1 MSVQLHWYPST
12 KLLSADTCPNNFWHG
27 ILIFILQLP
36 LVMFCL
42 NTNFKTHSLGSM
54 MTAHPSF
61 SPLLSSLVCIHSTP
75 NLISLPVIQWFICSL
90 REGHLIS
97 LLNCCYKLLHK
108 SPGIAGWGCQ
118 QLSTRATENS
128 SAMPVFLW
136 NSYFIYY
143 GVISSVLQCCPKC
156 HLRYCC
162 TTNNFL
168 LLSSS
173 HDLIWATSRK
183 YS

>member
-12 KLLSADTCPNNFWHG
+12 KLLSTDTCPNNFWHG
-27 ILIFILQLP
+27 ILIFTLQLS
-36 LVMFCL
+36 LVIFCL
-42 NTNFKTHSLGSM
+42 NKNFETHSLGSM
-54 MTAHPSF
+54 TTVHPSF
-61 SPLLSSLVCIHSTP
+61 SHLLSSLVCIHSTP
-75 NLISLPVIQWFICSL
+75 NLISLPVIRWFICSL
-90 REGHLIS
+90 GEGHLSS

-118 QLSTRATENS
+118 QLATRATEFRF
-128 SAMPVFLW
+128 AIPAFLLK
-136 NSYFIYY
+136 SYFIYY

-156 HLRYCC
+156 HLQYCC
-162 TTNNFL
+162 TTSNFL
-168 LLSSS
+168 LPSS